1 MFFVEEKKEGK
12 VMRKQ
17 GYKYPDKKAYMFV
30 VKTLKERGVEISALA
45 NLSYKMTSEFVP
57 DITMQECKEAILAVL
72 HKRDFLSPAMI
83 MLDLDRLAN
92 EKKLSQPLND
102 IISNDIG
109 VFGVDE
115 ELASAI
121 SMIYGPIGIT
131 NFGYLDRVK
140 RGIIAQIDHD
150 PTRVNTFL
158 DDLVGAI
165 VAASCGKIS
174 HDYA

>member
-1 MFFVEEKKEGK
+1 
-12 VMRKQ
+12 MRTQ
-17 GYKYPDKKAYMFV
+17 GYKYPDEKAYIFV
-30 VKTLKERGVEISALA
+30 IETLKQRGVEVSTLA
-45 NLSYKMTSEFVP
+45 DLSYKMTSEFVP
-57 DITMQECKEAILAVL
+57 EITMHECEKAVLAVL
-72 HKRDFLSPAMI
+72 HKRGFLSPAMI

-102 IISNDIG
+102 IISNDVG

-140 RGIIAQIDHD
+140 KGVIVQIDHD
-150 PTRVNTFL
+150 PSRVNTFL

-165 VAASCGKIS
+165 IAASCGKIS

>member
-1 MFFVEEKKEGK
+1 
-12 VMRKQ
+12 MRKQ
-17 GYKYPDKKAYMFV
+17 GYKYPDEKAYIFV
-30 VKTLKERGVEISALA
+30 IETLKERGVEVSTLA
-45 NLSYKMTSEFVP
+45 DLSYKMTSEFVP
-57 DITMQECKEAILAVL
+57 EITMHECEEAILAVL

-102 IISNDIG
+102 IISNDVG

-131 NFGYLDRVK
+131 NFGYRDRVK
-140 RGIIAQIDHD
+140 KGIIAQIDHD
-150 PTRVNTFL
+150 PAHVNTFL

-165 VAASCGKIS
+165 VVASCGKIS

>member
-1 MFFVEEKKEGK
+1 MLPVVKKKEGK
-12 VMRKQ
+12 SMRKQ
-17 GYKYPDKKAYMFV
+17 GYKYPDEKAYNFV
-30 VKTLKERGVEISALA
+30 IETLKERGVEVSTLA
-45 NLSYKMTSEFVP
+45 DLSYKMTSEFVP
-57 DITMQECKEAILAVL
+57 KITMAECEKAVLAVL

-102 IISNDIG
+102 IISNDVG

-140 RGIIAQIDHD
+140 KGIVAKIDHD
-150 PTRVNTFL
+150 PARVNTFL

-165 VAASCGKIS
+165 VAASCGKLS

>member
-1 MFFVEEKKEGK
+1 MRITILKVILFNVFFKENSVNLLKLG
-12 VMRKQ
+12 RK
-17 GYKYPDKKAYMFV
+17 
-30 VKTLKERGVEISALA
+30 I
-45 NLSYKMTSEFVP
+45 
-57 DITMQECKEAILAVL
+57 
-72 HKRDFLSPAMI
+72 RDFLSPAMI

-102 IISNDIG
+102 IISNDVG

-140 RGIIAQIDHD
+140 KGIIAQIDHD
-150 PTRVNTFL
+150 PARVNTFL